1 MLSQVV
7 FVRQV
12 GDAAPPRQ
20 SRTAAGLSA
29 RLYVVTDV
37 GCGVVAVMAIYHFS
51 AKVIS
56 RANGSSAVAA
66 AAYRSASRLNDER
79 LGRHHDF
86 SNKAG
91 VVHSEV
97 MLPDGAPERW
107 RDRETLW
114 NDVEAGEARK
124 DAQLAREV
132 EFAIPR
138 EMNQGD
144 GVQLARDFVQ
154 REFVDR
160 GMVADLNVHWDM
172 AEDGTPKPHAHV
184 MLSMRQVQG
193 DGFGQKARD
202 WNRTE
207 LLSHW
212 REAWAEH
219 VNARLAELDIDAAI
233 DHRSLKDQG
242 IDLEPQNKIGA
253 AASGRAER
261 GELAERL
268 AEHREIVR
276 RNGEVLA
283 ANPSVGLNAITRQQS
298 TFTDHDLMRFAHRHT
313 DDAEQFQRALSAMRT
328 SPEMVALGKDGA
340 GRERFTTR
348 EMLAVEQR
356 LEDAAERL
364 AGRKE
369 HAVRPQED
377 GGRAAA
383 LGREQSEALS
393 HVTTGGDLS
402 LVVGYAGSGKS
413 AMLGAA
419 REAWEADGLNV
430 RGAALSGIAAES
442 LEGSSGIRSRTL
454 ASLEHSWAND
464 RDRLGPNDV
473 LVIDEAGLVGSRQ
486 MGRVLGHAEQ
496 AGAKVVL
503 VGDVEQLQAIEA
515 GAAFRALA
523 ERHGAAEI
531 TEVRRQTADWQR
543 KATREFAT
551 GRTSQALDRYS
562 SQGAVVEHATR
573 AEARAG
579 LVEQWDAARRASPA
593 DQQIMLAHTRADV
606 AELNGLARQRLRDS
620 GHLGED
626 NVLQTERGERAFAD
640 GDRIMF
646 LRNERSLGV
655 KNGSLG
661 EVERVDGSTISVR
674 LDGPGARQV
683 AFSTHEYAH
692 IDHGYAATIHK
703 SQGVTV
709 DRAHLLATSGLDR
722 HATYVG
728 MTRHRTEATLHYARE
743 DFRNR
748 SELTATLSRERPKDT
763 TLDYRDGFA
772 ARRGVSGKDP
782 VTQRAD
788 RFIAEWT
795 VAKRRSARS
804 AGDIF
809 ERRAVERE
817 FGRLATQLHRD
828 PELRQ
833 ALAQR
838 RSELGID
845 HRGPQRGLA
854 GDLERSIGPRRER
867 DRGR

>member
-1 MLSQVV
+1 
-7 FVRQV
+7 
-12 GDAAPPRQ
+12 
-20 SRTAAGLSA
+20 
-29 RLYVVTDV
+29 
-37 GCGVVAVMAIYHFS
+37 MAIYHFS
-51 AKVIS
+51 AKVVS

-114 NDVEAGEARK
+114 NAVEAAEARK

-138 EMNQGD
+138 EMNQAD

-160 GMVADLNVHWDM
+160 GMVADLNVHWDV
-172 AEDGTPKPHAHV
+172 AEDGAPKPHAHV

-212 REAWAEH
+212 RTAWAEH

-253 AASGRAER
+253 AAPGRAER

-268 AEHREIVR
+268 AEHREIAR

-298 TFTDHDLMRFAHRHT
+298 TFTDHDLTRFAHRHT
-313 DDAEQFQRALSAMRT
+313 DDAEQFQRAVSAMRT
-328 SPEMVALGKDGA
+328 SPEMVALGKDGV

-348 EMLAVEQR
+348 DMLAVEQR

-364 AGRKE
+364 AARNN
-369 HAVRPQED
+369 HAVYPQQD
-377 GGRAAA
+377 GGRAAM
-383 LGREQSEALS
+383 LGREQSDALV
-393 HVTTGGDLS
+393 HVTEGGDLS

-430 RGAALSGIAAES
+430 RGAALSGIAAEG
-442 LEGSSGIRSRTL
+442 LEGSSGIQSRTL
-454 ASLEHSWAND
+454 ASLEHSWASE
-464 RDRLGPNDV
+464 RDRLRPNDV
-473 LVIDEAGLVGSRQ
+473 LVIDEAGMVGSRQ
-486 MGRVLGHAEQ
+486 MERVLGHAEQ

-531 TEVRRQTADWQR
+531 TEVRRQTTDWQR
-543 KATREFAT
+543 QATREFAT
-551 GRTSQALDRYS
+551 GRTSQALDRYAG
-562 SQGAVVEHATR
+562 QGSVVEHATR

-579 LVEQWDAARRASPA
+579 LVQQWDEARRANPA
-593 DQQIMLAHTRADV
+593 DRQIMLAHTRADV

-626 NVLQTERGERAFAD
+626 HRVLQTERGERAFAA

-692 IDHGYAATIHK
+692 IDYGYAATIHK

-728 MTRHRTEATLHYARE
+728 MTRHRSEATLHYARE
-743 DFRNR
+743 DFR
-748 SELTATLSRERPKDT
+748 SPCELAATLSRERPKDT
-763 TLDYRDGFA
+763 TLDYSEGFA

-782 VTQRAD
+782 VTRRAD
-788 RFIAEWT
+788 RFISDWSE
-795 VAKRRSARS
+795 VKGRSAR
-804 AGDIF
+804 AGGDIF

-828 PELRQ
+828 PELRH
-833 ALAQR
+833 ALSQR

-845 HRGPQRGLA
+845 RN
-854 GDLERSIGPRRER
+854 GPRRALSDELVRSVGRER
-867 DRGR
+867 YRGRER